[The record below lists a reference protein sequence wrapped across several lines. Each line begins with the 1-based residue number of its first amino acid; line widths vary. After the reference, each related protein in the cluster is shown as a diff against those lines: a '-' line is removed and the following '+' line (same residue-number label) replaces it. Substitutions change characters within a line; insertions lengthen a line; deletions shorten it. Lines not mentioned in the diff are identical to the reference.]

1 MGPLRDKTA
10 FNIRKWSGRRK
21 TESIKAGALSI
32 RAPVEPVIVPFDHG
46 RFRHHRGQETAE
58 PLINDFS
65 GEPFH
70 VALVR
75 SSGSVEFTRAELG
88 LATTTV
94 TGGMD
99 MSFED
104 SYGMW
109 CVHHFNQDGLIRT
122 A

>member
-1 MGPLRDKTA
+1 MSNVFSVYGSMCENFLDTLFLPIELEADFDQRTA
-10 FNIRKWSGRRK
+10 TAHIPGILIS
-21 TESIKAGALSI
+21 
-32 RAPVEPVIVPFDHG
+32 HG
-46 RFRHHRGQETAE
+46 R
-58 PLINDFS
+58 PLINQFS

-122 A
+122 E

>member
-1 MGPLRDKTA
+1 MPSGVHSAARGTPKPLTGNT
-10 FNIRKWSGRRK
+10 FGF
-21 TESIKAGALSI
+21 
-32 RAPVEPVIVPFDHG
+32 FDHTG
-46 RFRHHRGQETAE
+46 R
-58 PLINDFS
+58 PLINGFS

-70 VALVR
+70 VALAR
-75 SSGSVEFTRAELG
+75 PHGSVEFEYAELG

-99 MSFED
+99 MAFED